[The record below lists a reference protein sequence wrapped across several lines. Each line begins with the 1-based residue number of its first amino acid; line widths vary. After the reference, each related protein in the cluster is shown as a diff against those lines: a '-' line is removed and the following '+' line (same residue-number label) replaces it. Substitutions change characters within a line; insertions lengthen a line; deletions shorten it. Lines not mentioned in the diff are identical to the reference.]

1 VNNKEATSS
10 PGVCT
15 RWFCELAKSSNPII
29 FDAIHYCCYVITICA
44 DQTQRI
50 HIENLHIFCV
60 CFSLVDFLKNSFI
73 FFVLFFFF
81 CVLASK
87 KMPKAYRQRRGT
99 SPTWV
104 VAVCSALMVLLMS
117 SDVCKSQ
124 PIKKPPVITY
134 VAGPNQLTLLLGGG
148 SSFRY
153 VSV

>member
-1 VNNKEATSS
+1 M
-10 PGVCT
+10 CT
-15 RWFCELAKSSNPII
+15 RWFCELAKSSNPIVR
-29 FDAIHYCCYVITICA
+29 FFFFLTLHYCCYVITICA

-60 CFSLVDFLKNSFI
+60 CFSLDGFLKSSLI
-73 FFVLFFFF
+73 FFLFLFFF

-99 SPTWV
+99 SVDLV

-153 VSV
+153 VPV